1 MKKNVCIVVFLSSL
15 ILSCTTQNSYNNAEM
30 ENIDL
35 NQQNEGRNRVDS
47 AITIKVEPN
56 AKNGSFASRKRKI
69 KG

>member
-1 MKKNVCIVVFLSSL
+1 
-15 ILSCTTQNSYNNAEM
+15 M

-47 AITIKVEPN
+47 AITIKVDPN